1 MECVGFLG
9 HHAEAKIASRTPRWY
24 TLDEQKAHVLRYVK
38 SRVMEEEDEDEVF
51 SRRALDR
58 VARGVARGERD
69 AFRRD
74 GENGRATFL
83 HVNERS
89 KMQKFLSGW

>member
-1 MECVGFLG
+1 
-9 HHAEAKIASRTPRWY
+9 
-24 TLDEQKAHVLRYVK
+24 
-38 SRVMEEEDEDEVF
+38 MEEEDEDEVF

-74 GENGRATFL
+74 GENAGLMPFL
-83 HVNERS
+83 HVNQRS
-89 KMQKFLSGW
+89 KMQKFLAWLVSLRTAVRRWRNYSGLCKGVKR